1 MRRIPSKDSNAQKAG
16 QERGNMSTLRVLL
29 CCGAG
34 FSSGF
39 LAQKARQAV
48 KKRRLDMSIDARSE
62 SVISEYVNKMDMLL
76 VGPHYESAMARLKE
90 EYEPKG
96 IKVGLIPADI
106 YSALNGEELV
116 NLALRMKEE
125 TGGTTQ

>member
-1 MRRIPSKDSNAQKAG
+1 MKIICPESTG

-39 LAQKARQAV
+39 LAQKARQAA
-48 KKRRLDMSIDARSE
+48 KKRKLDMSIDARSE
-62 SVISEYVNKMDMLL
+62 SVISEYVKKMDVLL
-76 VGPHYESAMARLKE
+76 VGPHYESALARLKE

-106 YSALNGEELV
+106 YSTLNGEELV
-116 NLALRMKEE
+116 SLAIGMEE
-125 TGGTTQ
+125 EKGGTGE